1 MNAFE
6 FGITLQQK
14 LAAAA
19 PLSQGQTPDPR
30 EFPISDARVRMAKL
44 PPAAFQ
50 QVGLQTYHPDWSAG
64 QVWDAVQKFQNAQ
77 PVSFSPNMK
86 PGDRAYGRQFNG
98 FQTWTSNT
106 ARTTKPP
113 VLKPGAPGAPAVP
126 QPAPAPAPAP
136 AAAPVPPQPRPVQPA
151 PAPAN
156 PAQQFGQN
164 VAQAQPQGVIPG
176 RGLPVSRVPL
186 APGKDRDSRGVVGDM
201 SPEYIRLMQENDPNL
216 R

>member
-14 LAAAA
+14 LAAA
-19 PLSQGQTPDPR
+19 PGLPPGQTPDLR
-30 EFPISDARVRMAKL
+30 EFPIPDARVRMAKL
-44 PPAAFQ
+44 PQSAFQ
-50 QVGLQTYHPDWSAG
+50 QVGAQTYHPDWSTG

-77 PVSFSPNMK
+77 PLTFSPNMK
-86 PGDRAYGRQFNG
+86 PGDRAFGRQFNE
-98 FQTWTSNT
+98 FQKWTSDT

-126 QPAPAPAPAP
+126 QPPPVQPPQPARPA
-136 AAAPVPPQPRPVQPA
+136 PQPRPVQPA

-156 PAQQFGQN
+156 PARQFGQN

-176 RGLPVSRVPL
+176 RGLPVSEIPL
-186 APGKDRDSRGVVGDM
+186 QPGQVRDSRGVVGDM